1 MADLTRKEQ
10 LELEQHEA
18 RMADILGRKTKLQK
32 KTKKQLADLED
43 KINKLKEKQNKLGED
58 EADLVK
64 LYINIIVLR
73 CDTTINN

>member
-32 KTKKQLADLED
+32 KSKKELADLED
-43 KINKLKEKQNKLGED
+43 KINHLRRYLEELKWDKVED
-58 EADLVK
+58 KE
-64 LYINIIVLR
+64 
-73 CDTTINN
+73 